1 MDMVEEERGQYRIAY
16 HADCEKVPY
25 RSSQG
30 MGAD

>member
-1 MDMVEEERGQYRIAY
+1 MDLGEEERGQYRRAY

-30 MGAD
+30 RGAD